1 MKPLLIDCIPTG
13 KENAVKCSEL
23 AKIFECN
30 EREIS
35 LSINALRNDGVF
47 ICSDSDGYYK
57 PSDDEDIKRFVK
69 QMQSRITEI
78 KKAVQ
83 PAEDYLKG
91 AEANA

>member
-30 EREIS
+30 EREITKAINS
-35 LSINALRNDGVF
+35 LRKNNVL
-47 ICSDSDGYYK
+47 ICSDSEGFYK
-57 PSDDEDIKRFVK
+57 PRDDEDIKSFVR
-69 QMQSRITEI
+69 QMNHRVTEI
-78 KKAVQ
+78 QKAVK

-91 AEANA
+91 AELNA